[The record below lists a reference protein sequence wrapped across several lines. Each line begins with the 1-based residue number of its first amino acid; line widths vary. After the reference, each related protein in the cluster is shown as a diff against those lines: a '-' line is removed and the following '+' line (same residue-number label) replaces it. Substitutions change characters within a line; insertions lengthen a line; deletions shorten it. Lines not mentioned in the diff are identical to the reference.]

1 MNVLVPLSHRSF
13 GLRGKPWGAAYGLCA
28 GLVLVGGLA
37 GCWFPPLPPPLP
49 PDSPIAGS
57 WEFTTTANTPAALQL
72 LLEFDARGDVVW
84 ILYKVG
90 TNPTVIDE
98 MSSGST
104 SVSGSSVSMNLAF
117 GNDFFNT
124 FIFTGTVDTNNRRMT
139 GRATF
144 RVRESGTTI
153 NLQSVPAT
161 LSDATDTPP
170 PEGTVAGTWEYF
182 PDGSGGP
189 EFTNLE
195 QLLLTFDE
203 ANSPSRVIYKTTGN
217 TSVIDNN
224 PGGSTSIAAGSV
236 KIRVSFLNGTAS
248 FDGMIEPDGRL
259 VGNITVQI
267 RDRGTLVD
275 IQNAPAILAA
285 LKE

>member
-1 MNVLVPLSHRSF
+1 MNAPVPWSHRSI
-13 GLRGKPWGAAYGLCA
+13 GLRGKARSAAYGLCT

-37 GCWFPPLPPPLP
+37 GCWFPPLPPPP
-49 PDSPIAGS
+49 PPESPIAGI

-98 MSSGST
+98 MPRGST
-104 SVSGSSVSMNLAF
+104 SVSGGSVSMNLAF
-117 GNDFFNT
+117 GDNFFNT
-124 FIFTGTVDTNNRRMT
+124 FVFTGTVNTINRRMT

-144 RVRESGTTI
+144 RVREGGTTI

-189 EFTNLE
+189 EFTKLE

-203 ANSPSRVIYKTTGN
+203 ANSPSRVIYKTTAN
-217 TSVIDNN
+217 TSVIDNS

-236 KIRVSFLNGTAS
+236 AINVSFLNGTAS
-248 FDGMIEPDGRL
+248 FDGIIESDGRL
-259 VGNITVQI
+259 VGNATVQI

-275 IQNAPAILAA
+275 IRNAPAILAA
-285 LKE
+285 LGE